1 MIKVPYTELAPDA
14 LRALVEEF
22 ITREGTDYGHQEVP
36 LETKVRQV
44 MSQLQSEKAF
54 VTFDPE
60 TETAT
65 VVSAES
71 LIENSF

>member
-1 MIKVPYTELAPDA
+1 MIKVPYEDLEPHT

-22 ITREGTDYGHQEVP
+22 ITREGTEYGYEEVA

-44 MSQLQSEKAF
+44 MSQLQNETAF
-54 VTFDPE
+54 ITFDPE

-71 LIENSF
+71 LE

>member
-1 MIKVPYTELAPDA
+1 MIKVPYTELDPDT

-22 ITREGTDYGHQEVP
+22 ITREGTDYGHQEVT
-36 LETKVRQV
+36 LDTKVRQV
-44 MSQLQSEKAF
+44 MSQLQNKKAF

-65 VVSAES
+65 VVCAES
-71 LIENSF
+71 LK